1 MEVLLSEYL
10 KTSISRKKLYER
22 NYTKDTVTKVIEE
35 NEETHKDTS
44 YRTLIEILT
53 MKYCEN
59 LNG

>member
-1 MEVLLSEYL
+1 MSEYI

-22 NYTKDTVTKVIEE
+22 NYTRDTVTKVIEE

-44 YRTLIEILT
+44 YSALIEILT

>member
-1 MEVLLSEYL
+1 MSEYI

-22 NYTKDTVTKVIEE
+22 NYTRDTVTKVIEE

-44 YRTLIEILT
+44 YRALIEILT
-53 MKYCEN
+53 IKYCEN